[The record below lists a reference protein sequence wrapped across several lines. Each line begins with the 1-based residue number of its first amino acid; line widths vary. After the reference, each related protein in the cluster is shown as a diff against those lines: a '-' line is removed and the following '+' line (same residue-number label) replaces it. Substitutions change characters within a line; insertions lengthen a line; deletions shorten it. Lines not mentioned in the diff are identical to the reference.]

1 MPEIFKQMKR
11 NILII
16 LSLIIFVSCN
26 VTNKLSSIKMID
38 GYNYYEQASPPMKIQ
53 LFGDYCFQ
61 PFKKKYYRDVD
72 TKFIQYVKLSVAKT
86 KPKTLYKAHTIIQPF
101 YSTLC
106 LQYKAGAPDTVF
118 LNVIK
123 AQLKENLNVKVLSA
137 EMIKSGFKDVYKLK
151 YQQTNSINKVY
162 TSHTEYLFRSNEFIY
177 RLFFWTTNNDDT
189 VISVEAESIIKEIR
203 FD

>member
-1 MPEIFKQMKR
+1 M
-11 NILII
+11 
-16 LSLIIFVSCN
+16 
-26 VTNKLSSIKMID
+26 TNKLSSIKMSD
-38 GYNYYEQASPPMKIQ
+38 GYNYYEQVSPQMKVQ

-61 PFKKKYYRDVD
+61 PFKTKYFRDVD
-72 TKFIQYVKLSVAKT
+72 NKFINYSKLSVAKT

-106 LQYKAGAPDTVF
+106 LQYKASILDSIF

-123 AQLKENLNVKVLSA
+123 TQLKENLNIKVVKYEV
-137 EMIKSGFKDVYKLK
+137 IKCGFKDVYKLK
-151 YQQTNSINKVY
+151 YQLTNSINKVY
-162 TSHTEYLFRSNEFIY
+162 ASHTEYLFRRNDCIY
-177 RLFFWTTNNDDT
+177 RLFFWTTNSDDA